1 MGEKHYLLPP
11 LSFYTM
17 ITAEKV
23 QNQSQRKKFLEFPA
37 RLYQK
42 DKNYIRPRNIDI
54 EDIFNPQKNRF
65 FKNGECARF
74 LFKNKENKIVGK
86 VAVFINETY
95 QQKQPTGGIGFFD
108 CVNDQET
115 ANFIFDYCKSWLQ
128 ERGMEAMDGPINFGE
143 RDKFWGL
150 VIEGFI
156 EPLYGMN
163 YNFPYYKEL
172 FENYGFKIYFEQLC
186 FSRPIFAEVSRL
198 FTVMHAKH
206 SKNSDLSA
214 KPMTKNNLEKFAR
227 DFTEIY
233 NKAWAA
239 HGEGKC
245 MQESKVLKMFKTMK
259 PIINEHISW
268 FVYENEKPIAMWMN
282 LPDTNQWFKYLNGK
296 FGMWEKLKFLWI
308 KQFKKNEKMVGLVFG
323 VVPEWQRKGLE
334 GYMIWEGTQHLR
346 KHTDFKITEMQWI
359 GDFNPKMI
367 KIAENLDT
375 TITRKLATYRYLFD
389 RNKEFERHPV
399 L

>member
-1 MGEKHYLLPP
+1 
-11 LSFYTM
+11 M
-17 ITAEKV
+17 IIAEEV
-23 QNQSQRKKFLEFPA
+23 LNYSQKKEFLEFPA
-37 RLYQK
+37 RLYQS

-54 EDIFNPQKNRF
+54 EDIFNPQKNKF
-65 FKNGECARF
+65 FKEGECTRF
-74 LFKNKENKIVGK
+74 LFINKNNETVGK
-86 VAVFINETY
+86 VAVFINKTY
-95 QQKQPTGGIGFFD
+95 LQQQPTGGIGFFD
-108 CVNDQET
+108 CINDQET
-115 ANFIFDYCKSWLQ
+115 ANFIFDFCKNRLQ

-150 VIEGFI
+150 VIEGFV

-163 YNFPYYKEL
+163 YNFPYYKDL

-186 FSRPIFAEVSRL
+186 FSRPIFGDVSRV

-206 SKNSDLSA
+206 SKNPDISA
-214 KPMTKNNLEKFAR
+214 KPMTKNNLEKFAA

-239 HGEGKC
+239 HGEGKR
-245 MQESKVLKMFKTMK
+245 MEISKVLKMFKTMK

-268 FVYENEKPIAMWMN
+268 FVYENEKPVAMWMN

-296 FGMWEKLKFLWI
+296 FGIWEKLKFLWI
-308 KQFKKNEKMVGLVFG
+308 KKFRKNEKMVGLVFG
-323 VVPEWQRKGLE
+323 VIPEWQKRGLE

-346 KHTDFKITEMQWI
+346 KHTDFKVTEMQWI

-375 TITRKLATYRYLFD
+375 KVTRKLATYRYLFN
-389 RNKEFERHPV
+389 RTQAFERHPE

>member
-1 MGEKHYLLPP
+1 
-11 LSFYTM
+11 M
-17 ITAEKV
+17 IIVEEV
-23 QNQSQRKKFLEFPA
+23 QNENQKKEFLEFPA
-37 RLYQK
+37 RLYQH
-42 DKNYIRPRNIDI
+42 DKNYIRPLDKDI
-54 EDIFNPQKNRF
+54 NEIFNPEKNKF
-65 FKNGECARF
+65 FKTGECTRF
-74 LFKNKENKIVGK
+74 LFKNKQDQTVGK
-86 VAVFINETY
+86 VAVFVNHLYE
-95 QQKQPTGGIGFFD
+95 QNQPTGGIGFFD
-108 CVNDQET
+108 CINDQKT
-115 ANFIFDYCKSWLQ
+115 ANFIFNHCKNWLQ

-150 VIEGFI
+150 LIEGFA

-163 YNFPYYKEL
+163 YNSSYYKEL

-186 FSRPIFAEVSRL
+186 FSRPIFADVSRV

-206 SKNSDLSA
+206 KQNPNISA
-214 KPMTKNNLEKFAR
+214 RPMTKNNLEKFAK

-245 MQESKVLKMFKTMK
+245 MEEAKTLKMFKTMK

-282 LPDTNQWFKYLNGK
+282 IPDTNQWFKYLHGK
-296 FGMWEKLKFLWI
+296 FGFLEKLKFLWV
-308 KQFKKNEKMVGLVFG
+308 KKFKKNEKMVGLVFG
-323 VVPEWQRKGLE
+323 VVPEWQRKGIE

-346 KHTDFKITEMQWI
+346 KHTDFKVTEMQWI

-375 TITRKLATYRYLFD
+375 TVTRKLATYRYLFD
-389 RNKEFERHPV
+389 RNKEFERHPM